1 MAKTFT
7 FNKKEQERKVRQIY
21 INKVKRF
28 ARSKAGLKVV
38 RQLAPEIARIIEEHP
53 EYLDIPQ
60 NKNDPR
66 LAGNY
71 YICFFNQIFYTGESG
86 NCVFRICEHIYNFC
100 YSADAFGHQYDPTDK
115 IPAKFEVFAWKVVHK
130 EMRELIETKV
140 IEVMQPIL
148 QYTDPNAPEYGRDK
162 PIPEGDTRET
172 MRSDICIFTNLKV
185 DRFHKIQ
192 AEYNKNGE
200 MK

>member
-71 YICFFNQIFYTGESG
+71 QICFFDQIFYTGESG
-86 NCVFRICEHIYNFC
+86 NCVFRLAEHIYNYC
-100 YSADAFGHQYDPTDK
+100 DSADAFGHKYEPADA
-115 IPAKFEVFAWKVVHK
+115 IPARFEIFASGVIHK
-130 EMRELIETKV
+130 EMRELIEASVVKK
-140 IEVMQPIL
+140 MKPIL
-148 QYTDPNAPEYGRDK
+148 QYTDPYAPEYEIDK
-162 PIPEGDTRET
+162 PIPDGETRES

-185 DRFHKIQ
+185 DRFDKIR
-192 AEYNKNGE
+192 AEYIKNGE